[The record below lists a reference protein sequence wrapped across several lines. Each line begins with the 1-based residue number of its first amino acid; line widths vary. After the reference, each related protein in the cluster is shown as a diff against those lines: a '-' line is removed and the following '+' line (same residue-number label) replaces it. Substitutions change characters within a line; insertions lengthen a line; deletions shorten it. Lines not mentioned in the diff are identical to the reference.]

1 MRWGYPT
8 KVRVSQEESSLFS
21 LFSLMRAWNTRSSL
35 VGSNEINIKEA
46 KANLKND
53 KGMAAHFSRRPPI
66 RIWRIKRPGILAI
79 SA

>member
-1 MRWGYPT
+1 M
-8 KVRVSQEESSLFS
+8 SQEESSLFS
-21 LFSLMRAWNTRSSL
+21 LIFLMRAWNTRGSL
-35 VGSNEINIKEA
+35 VGSNEINLKEA

>member
-1 MRWGYPT
+1 
-8 KVRVSQEESSLFS
+8 
-21 LFSLMRAWNTRSSL
+21 MRAWNTRGSL
-35 VGSNEINIKEA
+35 VGSNEINLKEA

-53 KGMAAHFSRRPPI
+53 KGMAAHFSRRSPI

>member
-1 MRWGYPT
+1 
-8 KVRVSQEESSLFS
+8 
-21 LFSLMRAWNTRSSL
+21 MRAWNTRSSL
-35 VGSNEINIKEA
+35 VGSNEINLKDA

-66 RIWRIKRPGILAI
+66 RVWRIKSPGILAI